1 MRERE
6 YVRSLFGK
14 EDDVLKSI
22 APGLEERDMPQISV
36 PPEVGKTLYLL
47 AKMSGAKRV
56 LEIGAL
62 GGYSTIWLARALPES
77 GKVVSLEISQKH
89 ADFAAENVAK
99 AGLKERVTFLVGD
112 AMQSLD
118 TLARKGER
126 FDFFFI
132 DADKPNYINY
142 LEKVIQL
149 SEPGAVIT
157 ADNLFQHG
165 RIFDDQDQAPS
176 PRTIR
181 QFNEQIANDPR
192 LESMLLTI
200 GDGLG
205 VCRVKEKK

>member
-1 MRERE
+1 MRETE
-6 YVRSLFGK
+6 YVRSLFVD
-14 EDDVLKSI
+14 EDEVLKSI
-22 APGLEERDMPQISV
+22 ASGLEEREMPQISV

-62 GGYSTIWLARALPES
+62 GGYSTIWLARALPEA
-77 GKVVSLEISQKH
+77 GKVISLEISQKH

-99 AGLKERVTFLVGD
+99 AGLEDRVAFLVGD
-112 AMQSLD
+112 AMKSLEE
-118 TLARKGER
+118 LARKGER
-126 FDFFFI
+126 FDFVFI

-142 LEKVIQL
+142 LEKAIQL
-149 SEPGAVIT
+149 SEPGAVIA

-165 RIFDDQDQAPS
+165 RIFDENDQAPS

-181 QFNEQIANDPR
+181 KFNSQIAGDPR
-192 LESMLLTI
+192 LESILLTI

-205 VCRVKEKK
+205 VCRVKEKE

>member
-1 MRERE
+1 MRETE
-6 YVRSLFGK
+6 YVRSLFID
-14 EDDVLKSI
+14 EDEVLKSI
-22 APGLEERDMPQISV
+22 APGLEEREMPQISV

-62 GGYSTIWLARALPES
+62 GGYSTIWLARALPET
-77 GKVVSLEISQKH
+77 GKVISLEISQKH

-99 AGLKERVTFLVGD
+99 AGLEDRVTFLVGD
-112 AMQSLD
+112 AMKSLEE
-118 TLARKGER
+118 LARKGER
-126 FDFFFI
+126 FDFVFI

-142 LEKVIQL
+142 LEKAIQL
-149 SEPGAVIT
+149 SQPGGVIA

-165 RIFDDQDQAPS
+165 RIFDENDQAPS

-181 QFNEQIANDPR
+181 NFNSQIAGDPR
-192 LESMLLTI
+192 LESILLTI

-205 VCRVKEKK
+205 VSPIKEKE